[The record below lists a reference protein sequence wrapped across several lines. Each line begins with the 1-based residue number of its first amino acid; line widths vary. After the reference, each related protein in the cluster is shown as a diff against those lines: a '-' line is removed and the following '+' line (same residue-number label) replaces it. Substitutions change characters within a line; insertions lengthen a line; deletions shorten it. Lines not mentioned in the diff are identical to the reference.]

1 MKSEDRLNQI
11 EPLIAKI
18 SKRLDEM
25 DGRLDKIAG
34 LLGEIIEKLDV
45 ITERLDRKTDRMGG
59 KMGTNS
65 DEIKRRLIENENSRK
80 ELKSILNFLQNLN

>member
-1 MKSEDRLNQI
+1 MESEDRLNQI

-18 SKRLDEM
+18 SRRLDEM

-34 LLGEIIEKLDV
+34 LLGEIVEKLDA

-65 DEIKRRLIENENSRK
+65 DEIKRRLIENENSRQ